1 MKNKPVYEDTIPG
14 GAHWSLLMRRGTCLR
29 LTDVEG
35 GANVGMLLF
44 NPGDHLE
51 RYNAPDTLKCQH
63 TFRLTQGHCLYSDMG
78 RIFCSIIEDSVG
90 WHDTAGGNSNKQMVK
105 DKWGEHNYQQYKN
118 DWYLNGNDSFLVE
131 MAKYGMNQRDMAANL
146 NLFSK
151 VAADEDGNLKFIENN
166 SNAGDSILLRFE
178 MDTLVIF
185 HTCPH
190 PMNPA
195 TEYPKRPV
203 NYQLFEADPIAD
215 DDLCKNSHPENQRGF
230 KNTELYNLGCKY

>member
-14 GAHWSLLMRRGTCLR
+14 GAHWSLLIRRGTCLR
-29 LTDVEG
+29 LTDVDG
-35 GANVGMLLF
+35 GTNVGMLFF

-105 DKWGEHNYQQYKN
+105 AKWGEHNYQQYKN
-118 DWYLNGNDSFLVE
+118 DWYLNGHDSFLIE

-151 VAADEDGNLKFIENN
+151 VAADDDGNLDFIENN
-166 SNAGDSILLRFE
+166 SNAGDSVMLRFE

-195 TEYPKRPV
+195 MEYPKRPV

-230 KNTELYNLGCKY
+230 KNTELYNLGCKC